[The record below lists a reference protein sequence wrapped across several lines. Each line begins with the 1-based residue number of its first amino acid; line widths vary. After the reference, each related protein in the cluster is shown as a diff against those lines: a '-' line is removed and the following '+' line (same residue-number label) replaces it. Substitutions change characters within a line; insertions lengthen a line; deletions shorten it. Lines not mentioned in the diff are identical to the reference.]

1 MNNSRMI
8 LAALAVSTGSAGAA
22 LADAPCSL
30 QGLEPIPV
38 IEAAKEHFLNG
49 RYEKFSDGLKPVIAL
64 DEDQFSNIFG
74 PIGNAAPKGFDS
86 CSTVLRRVD
95 DGGLIQELV
104 LFTGLNRSGRKD
116 QIFSLYLV
124 AAPLE
129 NGPSLVLF
137 SMKETIGGAL
147 EEVK

>member
-1 MNNSRMI
+1 MI
-8 LAALAVSTGSAGAA
+8 LAAVVVSAGLAGTA
-22 LADAPCSL
+22 LANAPCSL

-38 IEAAKEHFLNG
+38 METAKAHFLNG
-49 RYEKFSDGLKPVIAL
+49 SYEKFSDALQPVITL
-64 DEDQFSNIFG
+64 DQEKFSNIFG
-74 PIGNAAPKGFDS
+74 PIANAAPNGFDT

-95 DGGLIQELV
+95 DGGLVQELV

-129 NGPSLVLF
+129 NEPRLVLF